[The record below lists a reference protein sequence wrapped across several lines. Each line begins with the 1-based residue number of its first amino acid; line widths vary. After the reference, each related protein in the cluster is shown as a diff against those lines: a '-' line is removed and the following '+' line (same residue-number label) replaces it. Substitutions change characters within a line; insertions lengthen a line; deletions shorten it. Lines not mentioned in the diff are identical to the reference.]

1 MTDEGEHSGRFPQ
14 NSPTL
19 SRVGS
24 LCGLPEERESL
35 LLTRQMLNCSGL
47 DCMSKSGRPDIKN
60 IPCDVSELKGAVFVH

>member
-24 LCGLPEERESL
+24 LRGLSEERESL
-35 LLTRQMLNCSGL
+35 LLTRQMLNCLGL
-47 DCMSKSGRPDIKN
+47 DCMSKSDRPDIKN
-60 IPCDVSELKGAVFVH
+60 IPCDVSELKGTVCVH